1 MKKSIL
7 HIIGFLIVCVLV
19 SACAKTTKGK
29 VSQAWSATAISAQ
42 GVNGLDTL
50 NYTFNSVNNT
60 KENNYKSELTLYKD
74 GSYHQLVTSRYTSP
88 NDSYYQINELY
99 EIKGYWAFM
108 SSNKSQELKKNE
120 QIKFSPT
127 YFKYTENFDT
137 LNYYETT
144 TDINDLQESDM
155 ELKSIGLVVTID
167 WIIGFIGANH
177 WIVKES
183 TNKKLILT
191 ATRNFPHKTPWG
203 DFLGYFKT
211 DMEIVLE
218 RK

>member
-7 HIIGFLIVCVLV
+7 YIIGIFSTCALLL
-19 SACAKTTKGK
+19 ACAKTTKGK
-29 VSQAWSATAISAQ
+29 VSQTWNATFVSAQ
-42 GVNGLDTL
+42 GINGSDTL
-50 NYTFNSVNNT
+50 NYTFNIAKNT
-60 KENNYKSELTLYKD
+60 KENNYKSELTLHKN
-74 GSYHQLVTSRYTSP
+74 GSYHQLVTGRYTSP
-88 NDSYYQINELY
+88 YDSSYHENQLY
-99 EIKGYWAFM
+99 EVKGYWAFM

-144 TDINDLQESDM
+144 TDINDLQDMNM
-155 ELKSIGLVVTID
+155 ELKSIGLVFWLTNV
-167 WIIGFIGANH
+167 GFIGANH
-177 WIVKES
+177 WVIKES
-183 TNKKLILT
+183 TNKKLVLT
-191 ATRNFPHKTPWG
+191 TIRNFPHNTLWG